1 MAEVRECL
9 TPGGEWQMNGLQLKG
24 SFSDGNALGI
34 ELDPACMYKF
44 TLLSQYSLSTLSF
57 YMYAMLL
64 LKNLNSVGKQE
75 FFIH

>member
-1 MAEVRECL
+1 
-9 TPGGEWQMNGLQLKG
+9 MNGLQLKG
-24 SFSDGNALGI
+24 SFSDGNVLRI

-44 TLLSQYSLSTLSF
+44 TLLSQYSSSTLSF